1 MDVAETPSLR
11 HLLVRMAV
19 TLLALVLLYV
29 LGAGPAVY
37 MAVKFPRSE
46 PLLSQIYRPLDEAM
60 LNTPLWSAFHA
71 YENWW
76 TEFAGLIRMK

>member
-1 MDVAETPSLR
+1 MDAENQTSLR
-11 HLLVRMAV
+11 RLLVRMAA
-19 TLLALVLLYV
+19 TLLALAVLYV